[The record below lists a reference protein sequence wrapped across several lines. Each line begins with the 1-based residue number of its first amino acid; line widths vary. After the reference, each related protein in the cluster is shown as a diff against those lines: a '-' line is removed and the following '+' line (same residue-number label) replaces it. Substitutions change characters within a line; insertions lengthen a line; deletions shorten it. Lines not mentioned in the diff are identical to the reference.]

1 MNFYHSKATKVYNC
15 FSAHPIKWSRTML
28 YVFESRVTKNQRNTT
43 KLVLCFCQLLPQPW
57 ENFRII
63 QGISPS
69 GQKKSSQITK
79 SLNYRGI
86 SVRVLRIL
94 NFVEL
99 MNVRKVD
106 CSKRSKLKCLK
117 IKLSLFS
124 SRKIFESNIFLL
136 KILPFRQIIKLEVKS
151 RW

>member
-1 MNFYHSKATKVYNC
+1 MNFCHSKATKVYNC

-43 KLVLCFCQLLPQPW
+43 KLVLCFCQLLPQPY

-106 CSKRSKLKCLK
+106 CSKRSKLKFLK

>member
-43 KLVLCFCQLLPQPW
+43 KSVLCFCQLLPQPW

-69 GQKKSSQITK
+69 GQEKSSQITK

-99 MNVRKVD
+99 MNVRKVG
-106 CSKRSKLKCLK
+106 CSKRSKLKFLK

>member
-43 KLVLCFCQLLPQPW
+43 KSVLCFCQLLPQPW
-57 ENFRII
+57 KNFRII

-106 CSKRSKLKCLK
+106 CSKRSKLKFLK

>member
-1 MNFYHSKATKVYNC
+1 MFLLA
-15 FSAHPIKWSRTML
+15 
-28 YVFESRVTKNQRNTT
+28 VTPTLGELSNYT
-43 KLVLCFCQLLPQPW
+43 
-57 ENFRII
+57 
-63 QGISPS
+63 GHSPS

-106 CSKRSKLKCLK
+106 CSKRSKLKFLK

>member
-99 MNVRKVD
+99 MNVRKAD
-106 CSKRSKLKCLK
+106 CSKRSKLKFLK

>member
-63 QGISPS
+63 QSISTS

-106 CSKRSKLKCLK
+106 CTKRSKLKFLK